1 MPGCAYLARAEGFR
15 PVANDPGRPPAMN
28 GSRRADRSGRGEES
42 GRPAPRPLL
51 SAVLL
56 LLVAAAVVALDQ
68 WSKSWALQ
76 DLSDV
81 SRRHVIGPM
90 YLTLTFNQGA
100 AFSLGAGASPIIEAV
115 AIALVVAVI
124 AMSRRAARGGAN
136 LAVIIGLG
144 LLLGGAL
151 SNLGDRLFRHHH
163 GAVVDF
169 IQLVSWWPTFNV
181 ADASITVGAVT
192 LVIALVFFPP
202 SQRSTAT
209 APSGPLEQPTGRPS
223 GSSHLAVPAARPG
236 GEQSFGRWA

>member
-28 GSRRADRSGRGEES
+28 GSRRTEGS

-90 YLTLTFNQGA
+90 YLALTFNQGA

-202 SQRSTAT
+202 SQRSAAT
-209 APSGPLEQPTGRPS
+209 APSGPVEQPTGRPS
-223 GSSHLAVPAARPG
+223 GSSHLAVSAARPG
-236 GEQSFGRWA
+236 GQQSFGRWA